1 MVPRDLGQL
10 LMILAAPGFPLK
22 ALKKVIGALMKV
34 LNSVELGPMIKATI
48 RAHGQSA
55 RMTLQD
61 QQE

>member
-1 MVPRDLGQL
+1 MVPQDLGQH
-10 LMILAAPGFPLK
+10 LMILAVDGFPLK

-34 LNSVELGPMIKATI
+34 LKSVELGPIFKATI